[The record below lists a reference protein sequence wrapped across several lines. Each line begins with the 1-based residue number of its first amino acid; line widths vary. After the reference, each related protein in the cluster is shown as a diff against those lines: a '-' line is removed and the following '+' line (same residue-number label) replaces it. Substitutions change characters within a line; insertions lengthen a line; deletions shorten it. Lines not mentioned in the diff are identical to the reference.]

1 MEGADAQAAVR
12 EQQRQT
18 IARQQLGRHQRF
30 SDVSPEVGVLDE
42 NAFERAL
49 SADADAA
56 MALLADLTAATDRDL
71 AALARRLAGR
81 LVLDIAR
88 GGRASGRG
96 VGRLVSTPADRGEG
110 DLDLDA
116 SLDALQTAVATA
128 TAPPLDE
135 MRVRAWKR
143 PSTAICLLVDRSG
156 SMRGAR
162 LVTACVTAAGCAWR
176 APSDYSVVAFA
187 DDAWVLKSMDGH
199 RSADL
204 LVQDVLRLRGHGVTD
219 LSLGLRTARAQLERT
234 RAQRR
239 ITILLSDCRP
249 TSGDDPT
256 IAARALDELVV
267 FAPEGDTDDA
277 VALAAASGAR
287 CAGIASPFDAPA
299 ALARLFD
306 R

>member
-176 APSDYSVVAFA
+176 APSDYSVVAFGDA
-187 DDAWVLKSMDGH
+187 AWVLKSMDGH